1 MGTGRME
8 AFSDGV
14 MAVAITIMVLE
25 LKAPEGTGPAELWA
39 LAPKFLS
46 YLLSFVYIGI
56 YWNNHH
62 HLMQATGKVNGA
74 VLWANLHLLFWLA
87 LVPFTTAWV
96 GEHHFAPWP
105 TAAYGAVLLMAAV
118 AWAIL
123 QAAIIRMQRENSLVA
138 RAVGRDLK
146 GKLSAVLYV
155 AGIVLSFTW
164 PPAAAAVYGLVALLW
179 LVPDRRFERVLTQER
194 TL

>member
-1 MGTGRME
+1 MGTARME

-25 LKAPEGTGPAELWA
+25 LEPPQGTSPNDLWR
-39 LAPKFLS
+39 LAPKFMG

-56 YWNNHH
+56 YWSNHH
-62 HLMQATGKVNGA
+62 QLMQATGEVNGA

-87 LVPFTTAWV
+87 LVPFTTAWM
-96 GEHHFAPWP
+96 GEHHLAPWP
-105 TAAYGAVLLMAAV
+105 TATYGAVLLMSAV

-123 QAAIIRMQRENSLVA
+123 QAAIIRMQRSRPLVA
-138 RAVGRDLK
+138 RAVGRDAK

-155 AGIVLSFTW
+155 AGIALSFAW
-164 PPAAAAVYGLVALLW
+164 PPAAAGIYALVALLW
-179 LVPDRRFERVLTQER
+179 LVPDKRFGRALMQHETP
-194 TL
+194 